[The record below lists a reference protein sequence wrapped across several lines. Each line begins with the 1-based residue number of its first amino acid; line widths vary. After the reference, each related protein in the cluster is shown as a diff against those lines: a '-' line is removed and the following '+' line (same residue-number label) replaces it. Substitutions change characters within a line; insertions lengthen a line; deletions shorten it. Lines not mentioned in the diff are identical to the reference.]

1 MSSATSL
8 YRTVFVC
15 TLKQLTAMSVG
26 GRDDISSGADLS
38 VGFDGDNQ
46 LVLRGTSL
54 AGDLIATAR
63 TLVKDIPPSI
73 SSGKTKNGELVRS
86 SWDVWNG
93 HLHPDFNGVAQV
105 IRPGSPHR
113 QDTRAAGKGGLHDY
127 EVVPPGVE
135 WCFLL
140 EVKGAHSNDANASG
154 ADTSDAQATD
164 AHIAALTLQEWQRQR
179 AWLGRKVARGLGWL
193 SLVDCIV
200 YELPAEEGVVDAW
213 PDSSLNGHM
222 AHAEKLAC
230 IATDNKVV
238 PLTLAQYVANNSK
251 LMDEIKR
258 PSRAYVQWSG
268 SIVVGPYK
276 PANADRKAGI
286 SYGYDPLA
294 IAAHGSASI
303 EDDFLV
309 ENRLMRAPDQQWDK
323 FENNFSSDTV
333 LATSS
338 VAKRLGSSYAEPLV
352 CYQSQPFIPGTSI
365 GGSLRH
371 WLSRKERMA
380 GEPVWDPVEKSH
392 YGQSPSNKTLNET
405 QGADVSSSKLVPI
418 DAVVKLLGMVDGD
431 TSYPSRL
438 LISDAHL
445 HNAHTPYEEPSWCM
459 AKLEKVALD
468 SFVQNPFGSGKFDR
482 LALFACQF
490 KFNFT
495 LEIDLA
501 EHAALTLE
509 SLTAT
514 PQQNANVALVQ
525 SFLRE
530 AALGRIA
537 IGSGEFR
544 GYGHVTF
551 TVAECRF
558 ATAGQEWER
567 FNISVEEVKV

>member
-1 MSSATSL
+1 MSSAASL

-15 TLKQLTAMSVG
+15 TLKQMTALSVG

-63 TLVKDIPPSI
+63 TLVEDIPASI
-73 SSGKTKNGELVRS
+73 SSGKTIKDKLVRS
-86 SWDVWNG
+86 SWEVWNG
-93 HLHPDFNGVAQV
+93 HLHPDFSGVAQA

-113 QDTRAAGKGGLHDY
+113 QDTRAASKGGLHDY

-140 EVKGAHSNDANASG
+140 EVKGNANP
-154 ADTSDAQATD
+154 TD

-193 SLVDCIV
+193 SLIDCIV
-200 YELPAEEGVVDAW
+200 YELPAIEGVVDAW
-213 PDSSLNGHM
+213 PDSLLNGHM
-222 AHAEKLAC
+222 AHAKKLAC
-230 IATDNKVV
+230 IATDNKVAA
-238 PLTLAQYVANNSK
+238 PTLDEYVENNAA
-251 LMDEIKR
+251 LMDKIKR

-276 PANADRKAGI
+276 PANADRTDGET
-286 SYGYDPLA
+286 YGYDPLA

-303 EDDFLV
+303 EDDFLL
-309 ENRLMRAPDQQWDK
+309 ENRLMRATDQQWDK
-323 FENNFSSDTV
+323 FKENFSSDTV

-338 VAKRLGSSYAEPLV
+338 LAKRSSLANPSKPVEYL
-352 CYQSQPFIPGTSI
+352 SQPFIPGTSI

-371 WLSRKERMA
+371 WLSRKLRME
-380 GEPVWDPVEKSH
+380 GTPVWDPVAKCH
-392 YGQSPSNKTLNET
+392 YGQLPSNNTPNET
-405 QGADVSSSKLVPI
+405 QSADASSSKP
-418 DAVVKLLGMVDGD
+418 DPSNAVVKLLGMVDGD

-445 HNAHTPYEEPSWCM
+445 HNAHTLYAEPGWRM
-459 AKLEKVALD
+459 AKLEKIALD

-490 KFNFT
+490 EFNFT

-501 EHAALTLE
+501 EHAALTPE
-509 SLTAT
+509 SLTT
-514 PQQNANVALVQ
+514 TLQQNANVALVQ
-525 SFLRE
+525 DFLLE
-530 AALGRIA
+530 AELGRNA

-544 GYGHVTF
+544 GYGHVQF
-551 TVAECRF
+551 TPTECRF
-558 ATAGQEWER
+558 ATAGQDWER
-567 FNISVEEVKV
+567 VNMSVDEVRV